1 MDTENEVEPK
11 MKRYYP
17 IAHEYEKGDLPD
29 FTLKN
34 IAMGFILLGLIT
46 IMVNLLMVYLF
57 VRQEWAMIGPGFYF
71 AGAGVI
77 LICIGTAMYLA
88 NRFLERRSD

>member
-34 IAMGFILLGLIT
+34 IAMGFIPFSIAA
-46 IMVNLLMVYLF
+46 YL
-57 VRQEWAMIGPGFYF
+57 VS
-71 AGAGVI
+71 
-77 LICIGTAMYLA
+77 L
-88 NRFLERRSD
+88 S